1 MLKKNT
7 NHPCLIHM
15 KNERSIQKILQSLH
29 FPHLLKIHQ
38 NVMKALLDNCEIIV
52 DRCGKHNLLIFPI
65 VDNNNFPLIH
75 RHNSNRLF

>member
-7 NHPCLIHM
+7 NHPYVIHM

-29 FPHLLKIHQ
+29 FPHLLKTNQ
-38 NVMKALLDNCEIIV
+38 NIMKVTWYSCEIIV
-52 DRCGKHNLLIFPI
+52 DRCGKHSLLNFPI
-65 VDNNNFPLIH
+65 ADNNNFPLIH